1 MKLTNLPMYLIFSDH
16 PGPLERRTEGTGHL
30 LALPAV
36 DGISGYDHEIVAGAA
51 LLGEGPVRLA
61 HQPSGPVAAH
71 AVPHL
76 LAGEEGCSVVRQT
89 VLPVEEYHV
98 SVTDG
103 LTFIIKGVEVGF
115 FSQYIR
121 P

>member
-1 MKLTNLPMYLIFSDH
+1 MILIFSYH
-16 PGPLERRTEGTGHL
+16 PGPSERRAEGTGHL

-36 DGISGYDHEIVAGAA
+36 DGISGYDHEVVAGAA
-51 LLGEGPVRLA
+51 LIGEGPVRLA
-61 HQPSGPVAAH
+61 HQSPGPVAAH

-76 LAGEEGCSVVRQT
+76 LAGEEGGSVVRQT

-98 SVTDG
+98 SVADR
-103 LTFIIKGVEVGF
+103 LTFIIKDVKIGLL
-115 FSQYIR
+115 SQYIR